1 MISQLSSK
9 FRRRSERDW
18 EATRMFIHLKRG
30 EKLYVN
36 GAVLRVD
43 RRTSLEFLNDVTF
56 LLENHVMQA
65 EEATTP
71 ERQLYFVVQ
80 SMLMDPNNSGMT
92 TELYKHMSFRTRQG
106 TQDESTAKQIDLA
119 DRKVAEGRYFDALK
133 LLRCCFTPGRTSA
146 SAQHDDGEEAA

>member
-1 MISQLSSK
+1 
-9 FRRRSERDW
+9 
-18 EATRMFIHLKRG
+18 MFIHLKRG

-71 ERQLYFVVQ
+71 VRQLYFVVQ
-80 SMLMDPNNSGMT
+80 TMLMDPANAGMT
-92 TELYKHMSFRTRQG
+92 AELYKHISFRTRQASD
-106 TQDESTAKQIDLA
+106 DEFVRGQIDLA
-119 DRKVAEGRYFDALK
+119 DQKVAEGRYFDALK
-133 LLRCCFTPGRTSA
+133 QLRYCFSTEKPKKPEA
-146 SAQHDDGEEAA
+146 SHDDEEAA

>member
-1 MISQLSSK
+1 
-9 FRRRSERDW
+9 
-18 EATRMFIHLKRG
+18 MFIHLKRG

-65 EEATTP
+65 EDATTP

-80 SMLMDPNNSGMT
+80 SMLMDPVNAAMT
-92 TELYKHMSFRTRQG
+92 AELYKHLSFRTRQQI
-106 TQDESTAKQIDLA
+106 TDETLGQQIDSA

-133 LLRCCFTPGRTSA
+133 ILRGCFSQPETPLR
-146 SAQHDDGEEAA
+146 QGEEAA

>member
-1 MISQLSSK
+1 
-9 FRRRSERDW
+9 
-18 EATRMFIHLKRG
+18 MFIHLKRG

-71 ERQLYFVVQ
+71 VRQLYFVVQ
-80 SMLMDPNNSGMT
+80 TMLMDPANAGMT
-92 TELYKHMSFRTRQG
+92 AELYKHLSFRTRQAI
-106 TQDESTAKQIDLA
+106 TDEAIRIAIDLA
-119 DRKVAEGRYFDALK
+119 DRKVAENRYFDALK
-133 LLRCCFTPGRTSA
+133 QLRQCFAMEIRPA
-146 SAQHDDGEEAA
+146 AIAPDAGEEAA

>member
-1 MISQLSSK
+1 
-9 FRRRSERDW
+9 
-18 EATRMFIHLKRG
+18 MFIHLKRG

-71 ERQLYFVVQ
+71 VRQLYFVVQ
-80 SMLMDPNNSGMT
+80 TMLMDPANAGMT
-92 TELYKHMSFRTRQG
+92 AELYKHISFRARET
-106 TQDESTAKQIDLA
+106 TKDESTQQQIDLA
-119 DRKVAEGRYFDALK
+119 DRKVTEGRYFDALK
-133 LLRCCFTPGRTSA
+133 LLRGCFAAEDRSSGQA
-146 SAQHDDGEEAA
+146 SQQGEEAA

>member
-1 MISQLSSK
+1 
-9 FRRRSERDW
+9 
-18 EATRMFIHLKRG
+18 MFIHLKRG

-56 LLENHVMQA
+56 LLENHVMQS

-71 ERQLYFVVQ
+71 VRQLYFVVQ
-80 SMLMDPNNSGMT
+80 SMLMDPGKAAMT
-92 TELYKHMSFRTRQG
+92 AELYKHMSFRTRN
-106 TQDESTAKQIDLA
+106 ESEDQTTKTQIDLA

-133 LLRCCFTPGRTSA
+133 LLRSCFDHGRDCARREKS
-146 SAQHDDGEEAA
+146 EEVAA

>member
-1 MISQLSSK
+1 
-9 FRRRSERDW
+9 
-18 EATRMFIHLKRG
+18 MFIHLKRG

-71 ERQLYFVVQ
+71 LRQLYFVVQ
-80 SMLMDPNNSGMT
+80 TMLMDPGNAGMT
-92 TELYKHMSFRTRQG
+92 AELYKHLSFRTRQG
-106 TQDESTAKQIDLA
+106 SSDETVKTQIDLA
-119 DRKVAEGRYFDALK
+119 DRKVTEGRYFDALK
-133 LLRCCFTPGRTSA
+133 HLRSCFAAEKPQEPRRDEDS
-146 SAQHDDGEEAA
+146 EEAA

>member
-1 MISQLSSK
+1 
-9 FRRRSERDW
+9 
-18 EATRMFIHLKRG
+18 MFIHLKRG

-80 SMLMDPNNSGMT
+80 SMLMDPGNAGMT
-92 TELYKHMSFRTRQG
+92 AELYKHLSFRTRQETRDDNVK
-106 TQDESTAKQIDLA
+106 TQLDSA
-119 DRKVAEGRYFDALK
+119 DRKIAEGRYFDALK
-133 LLRCCFTPGRTSA
+133 ILRGCFTKDRTIA
-146 SAQHDDGEEAA
+146 RQGEEAA

>member
-1 MISQLSSK
+1 
-9 FRRRSERDW
+9 
-18 EATRMFIHLKRG
+18 MFIHLKRG

-65 EEATTP
+65 EEAVTP

-80 SMLMDPNNSGMT
+80 SMIMDPGNAGMT
-92 TELYKHMSFRTRQG
+92 ARSSR
-106 TQDESTAKQIDLA
+106 
-119 DRKVAEGRYFDALK
+119 
-133 LLRCCFTPGRTSA
+133 
-146 SAQHDDGEEAA
+146 

>member
-1 MISQLSSK
+1 
-9 FRRRSERDW
+9 
-18 EATRMFIHLKRG
+18 MFIHLKRG

-71 ERQLYFVVQ
+71 VKQLYFIVQ
-80 SMLMDPNNSGMT
+80 TMLMEPANAGMT
-92 TELYKHMSFRTRQG
+92 AEVYKHLSFRTRQAIE
-106 TQDESTAKQIDLA
+106 DHHVRCQIDLA
-119 DRKVAEGRYFDALK
+119 DRKVGEGRYFDALK
-133 LLRCCFTPGRTSA
+133 HLRSCFSTEKKTTAGPALRR
-146 SAQHDDGEEAA
+146 EEAA